1 MIKIFFFLIFIASC
15 ARYPES
21 SFPTKSF
28 VLIDISIKEKDCI
41 SCTEEGVIKSSGM
54 IISNSKAG
62 GSYIL
67 TAGHACLINVEED
80 LPYSISI
87 ENFEINYRGF
97 SSVNGS
103 DLVILDIN
111 QQNDF
116 CLLRSRE
123 KLGPPLRLANRP
135 PKHGDRVFN
144 LAAPFGIYD
153 GNFTLTFEGFFSGVD
168 DFDNALYTIPA
179 KAGSS
184 GSPILNKNN
193 QLVGMIHSATIDM
206 ENISIST
213 SLQTLRDYLQ
223 YQSNINED
231 MLLLIY

>member
-1 MIKIFFFLIFIASC
+1 MTSC
-15 ARYPES
+15 AKSPGTQLPTH
-21 SFPTKSF
+21 SFA
-28 VLIDISIKEKDCI
+28 LLDISIKEKDCI
-41 SCTEEGVIKSSGM
+41 SCTEEGLIKSSGM
-54 IISNSKAG
+54 IISNSRMG

-67 TAGHACLINVEED
+67 TAGHACFINVEED
-80 LPYSISI
+80 LPYSDSI
-87 ENFEINYRGF
+87 DNFEIKYRGF
-97 SSVNGS
+97 SSANSS

-116 CLLRSRE
+116 CLLRSQE

-135 PKHGDRVFN
+135 PRHGDRVFN

-206 ENISIST
+206 ENISISA

-223 YQSNINED
+223 YQSSINED